1 MKIAEAKVLQN
12 TSRNVIYT
20 EIYYPPIAKN
30 FVYSGGIL
38 NDNRQSRYLHLK
50 FLLEQTVVA
59 SNKILVIDDT
69 TVVRV
74 KVREM
79 LPPGNFEV
87 LEAKDGLEGL
97 NFILQEK
104 LSLIM
109 LDFLLP
115 KMSGWEVFQKV
126 QADPELRKIPLV
138 IMSGRKEEVT
148 EKITE
153 PFEYFEFLG
162 KPFDQKQLINAIKL
176 AMTKAKLPRPEL
188 VPVGAASVKNG
199 TVATSGVTTATAT
212 PTAANTAM
220 PTAASNATP
229 TAANTAMPTAASNAT
244 PTAGGASDAEI
255 SALNEKIVKMQ
266 AEIDGLK
273 KQLTQVVTFIKQ
285 KIK

>member
-1 MKIAEAKVLQN
+1 M
-12 TSRNVIYT
+12 
-20 EIYYPPIAKN
+20 
-30 FVYSGGIL
+30 
-38 NDNRQSRYLHLK
+38 
-50 FLLEQTVVA
+50 A

-138 IMSGRKEEVT
+138 LMSGRKEEVT

-162 KPFDQKQLINAIKL
+162 KPFDQKQLISAIKL

-188 VPVGAASVKNG
+188 VSVGAVAAVKNSTITISG
-199 TVATSGVTTATAT
+199 TANTAIAT
-212 PTAANTAM
+212 PSTTNAAIATPSAANAAIATPSATNAAIATPSAANTAM

-229 TAANTAMPTAASNAT
+229 SVGGASNA
-244 PTAGGASDAEI
+244 EI
-255 SALNEKIVKMQ
+255 NALNEKMVKMQ